1 MKSNVK
7 ILLAILFCFAV
18 FAVITSTGVYA
29 EKTDKW
35 KKAPGIE
42 KFPDA
47 EAIILFDHISYD
59 FNKDSSVVLTES
71 EAVKLLTKDSFK
83 KFQKITRSFIRPD
96 QNIEVPVA
104 RIIRPDGE
112 IINLDK
118 TKEIIIEYP
127 FGEKMPLHKD
137 VGIITVDFS
146 RAQEGDII
154 EFKLVNTCKKPMV
167 EGQFWGLSFTMDEV
181 PLIYTEFIVNI
192 KKPGVKLHY
201 YAAKTDGKDSKP
213 VITKKDGNE
222 IYTWTMKDRPAVKLE
237 QGSTP
242 FRSNVSF
249 VMVSTFPSWEA
260 MSADFSKVFEPYLTP
275 GPEVKKKVEE
285 LVGEKKDTFEII
297 NALAAYVNE
306 KKMIDIPF
314 NADNN
319 EFFKPDDILKNEN
332 MTGNDGQMLFISM
345 LQAAGIKA
353 YPALLSDQS
362 HGVVYKEVAS
372 PYQFNRLVTA
382 LDINGEWKYVD
393 VTDSISKSLN
403 LQTGKQG
410 CNILVLNP
418 GGSKLAITPVSS
430 PETNLESIDVSAE
443 LSADGSLGARMT
455 LMEKG
460 TKKAVWQ
467 SLMAML
473 RQPQQRNMIF
483 GRLVQVISPNARL
496 LGAEIL
502 EKDEDDSVQF
512 DITFMSEEY
521 PMTSGKY
528 WIVKVP
534 MLPAPKK
541 APFMEQEAEDRK
553 LPVMM
558 GSLGME
564 KKTFVLKIPENC
576 KVVSL
581 PASVDVSNSVGSLK
595 LDCTSEG
602 NTINYNF
609 VFEVKTM
616 QVNPSQFDDLKV
628 LYEKASKCS
637 EEVILLEM
645 PDKGSGSKVS
655 RN

>member
-1 MKSNVK
+1 MKFNVK
-7 ILLAILFCFAV
+7 TLLTLFVCLAV
-18 FAVITSTGVYA
+18 LAVITSAGVYA

-35 KKAPGIE
+35 KKAPGVG
-42 KFPDA
+42 KYPDA
-47 EAIILFDHISYD
+47 NAIILFDHISYD

-71 EAVKLLTKDSFK
+71 EAVKLLTKESFK

-96 QNIEVPVA
+96 QSIEVPVA

-118 TKEIIIEYP
+118 AKEITVEFP

-137 VGIITVDFS
+137 VGILTVDFS

-154 EFKLVNTCKKPMV
+154 EFKLVNTNKKPMV
-167 EGQFWGLSFTMDEV
+167 NGQFWGLSFTMDEV
-181 PLIYTEFIVNI
+181 PLLYTEFIVNI
-192 KKPGVKLHY
+192 KKPGTKIY
-201 YAAKTDGKDSKP
+201 YCTPKTDGKASKP
-213 VITKKDGNE
+213 EITKKNGAE
-222 IYTWTMKDRPAVKLE
+222 VYTWKMKDRPAIKLE

-249 VMVSTFPSWEA
+249 IMVSTFPSWEA
-260 MSADFSKVFEPYLTP
+260 MSADFYKVFEPYTTP
-275 GPEVKKKVEE
+275 GPEVKKKVAE
-285 LVGEKKDTFEII
+285 LTGEKKDTFEIVSAI
-297 NALAAYVNE
+297 AAYVNE
-306 KKMIDIPF
+306 KRMLEIPF

-319 EFFKPDDILKNEN
+319 EFFTPDDILKNEN
-332 MTGNDGQMLFISM
+332 ITANDGQMLFISM

-353 YPALLSDQS
+353 YPALLSDQA

-382 LDINGEWKYVD
+382 LDIDGEWKYVD

-410 CNILVLNP
+410 CEILVLKS
-418 GGSKLAITPVSS
+418 GGSKLAMTPISS
-430 PETNLESIDVSAE
+430 AETNLESIDVSAE
-443 LSADGSLGARMT
+443 LSSDGSMGARMT
-455 LMEKG
+455 LVEKG

-467 SLMAML
+467 SLMTML

-483 GRLVQVISPNARL
+483 GRLIQVISPNSKL
-496 LGAEIL
+496 LGAEML
-502 EKDEDDSVQF
+502 EKDEDDSIQF

-541 APFMEQEAEDRK
+541 APFMNQETEDRK

-564 KKTFVLKIPENC
+564 KKTFALKIPENC
-576 KVVSL
+576 KIVSL
-581 PASVDVSNSVGSLK
+581 PAKVDVSNSVGSLK
-595 LDCTSEG
+595 LDCTAEG
-602 NTINYNF
+602 NTINYTF
-609 VFEVKTM
+609 VFEIKTM
-616 QVNPSQFDDLKV
+616 EVPASKFEDLKV
-628 LYEKASKCS
+628 IYEKASKCS

-645 PDKGSGSKVS
+645 PDEGKGSKVS

>member
-1 MKSNVK
+1 MKSNLK
-7 ILLAILFCFAV
+7 RLLAIFVCLAV
-18 FAVITSTGVYA
+18 LAVIASAGVYA

-35 KKAPGIE
+35 KGAPGIE
-42 KFPDA
+42 KYPDA

-71 EAVKLLTKDSFK
+71 ESVKLLTKESYK

-118 TKEIIIEYP
+118 AKEIIIEFP

-137 VGIITVDFS
+137 VGIITIDFS
-146 RAQEGDII
+146 KAQEGDII
-154 EFKLVNTCKKPMV
+154 EFKLVNTNKKPMV

-181 PLIYTEFIVNI
+181 PLLYTEFIAKI
-192 KKPGVKLHY
+192 QKPGTKLFY
-201 YAAKTDGKDSKP
+201 YAPKTDGKASIP
-213 VITKKDGNE
+213 QITKTGE
-222 IYTWTMKDRPAVKLE
+222 TAVYTWKMKDRPAIKLE

-249 VMVSTFPSWEA
+249 IMVSTFPSWEA
-260 MSADFSKVFEPYLTP
+260 MSADFSKVFEPYTTP
-275 GPEVKKKVEE
+275 GPDVKKKVEE
-285 LVGEKKDTFEII
+285 LVKGKTDTFEMVSAI
-297 NALAAYVNE
+297 AAYVNE
-306 KKMIDIPF
+306 KRMIDIPF

-319 EFFKPDDILKNEN
+319 ELFKPDEILKNEN
-332 MTGNDGQMLFISM
+332 MTTNDGQMLFISM

-353 YPALLSDQS
+353 YPALMSDQS
-362 HGVVYKEVAS
+362 HGIVYKEVAS

-382 LDINGEWKYVD
+382 IDVNGEWKYVD
-393 VTDSISKSLN
+393 VTDSISKTLN

-410 CNILVLNP
+410 CSILVLKP
-418 GGSKLAITPVSS
+418 GGSNLAMTPISS
-430 PETNLESIDVSAE
+430 AETNLESIDVSAE
-443 LSADGSLGARMT
+443 LSADGSMGARMT
-455 LMEKG
+455 LVEKG

-483 GRLVQVISPNARL
+483 GRLVQVINPNSKL
-496 LGAEIL
+496 LGAELL
-502 EKDEDDSVQF
+502 EKEEDDSVQF

-541 APFMEQEAEDRK
+541 APFMEQESEDRK

-564 KKTFVLKIPENC
+564 KKSFTLKIPDNC
-576 KVVSL
+576 KIVSL
-581 PASVDVSNSVGSLK
+581 PAKVDVNNSVGSVK

-609 VFEVKTM
+609 VFEVKIM
-616 QVNPSQFDDLKV
+616 QVAPSQFEELKV

-637 EEVILLEM
+637 EEVILLER
-645 PDKGSGSKVS
+645 PDEGNSSKVS
-655 RN
+655 RK